1 MNGSFSG
8 SAALVLLLASS
19 VPLAAQRC
27 PLPDAVI
34 DGMEG
39 VMAHVRYLADDD
51 LAGRAVASAGERC
64 ASTYLVEAFRRTGL
78 RPAGTDGSYFHA
90 FPVRTGM
97 DLGPANTLQ
106 IDGESLTT
114 QADWAPI
121 GVSASARI
129 EASLTYAGFG
139 VSSPGSD
146 ADRWTGVDLAGKIAV
161 VEWGDPDAPDRP
173 TLRTDPAFKARVAAG
188 RNAAGLL
195 VLLPGDDAPT
205 RIGAE
210 TAADVGIPV
219 AVVAGS
225 RAAQVRAAAERGATA
240 RIETDVRPVV
250 AEARNVVAVLPG
262 SDSLA
267 AAEYVIVGAHYDHL
281 GLGGEGSLAEG
292 EGRIHNGADD
302 NASGTAALL
311 EVARAVSRTRP
322 ARSVVFVAFTGEERG
337 LWGSRFFVEQPTVPL
352 GRTVAMINLDM
363 VGRLED
369 RPLTVSG
376 TGTARGWLELLAR
389 ANASIPRPLEF
400 ESHPSGSGPSDHAS
414 FEAAGI
420 PVLHFFTGTHPDYH
434 RPGDDWEKIDGA
446 GLDRI
451 IELVSAL
458 VVTLATP
465 SEVPALPPQG

>member
-8 SAALVLLLASS
+8 SAALVLLFASS
-19 VPLAAQRC
+19 VPLAAQGC
-27 PLPDAVI
+27 PLPEAVI

-39 VMAHVRYLADDD
+39 AMAHVRYFADDD

-64 ASTYLVEAFRRTGL
+64 ASTYVVEAFRQIGL

-90 FPVRTGM
+90 FPVRTGTEI
-97 DLGPANTLQ
+97 GPANTLQ
-106 IDGESLTT
+106 IDGEGLAT

-129 EASLTYAGFG
+129 EAPLTYAGFG

-173 TLRTDPAFKARVAAG
+173 TLRADPAFKARVAAG
-188 RNAAGLL
+188 RDAAGLL
-195 VLLPGDDAPT
+195 VLLPGNRVPSG
-205 RIGAE
+205 ISEE

-219 AVVAGS
+219 AVVAGN
-225 RAAQVRAAAERGATA
+225 RAAEVRAAAERGATA

-250 AEARNVVAVLPG
+250 ADARNVVAVVPG

-281 GLGGEGSLAEG
+281 GLGGEGSLADG
-292 EGRIHNGADD
+292 VGRIHNGADD
-302 NASGTAALL
+302 NASGTAALI
-311 EVARAVSRTRP
+311 EVARAVSRAQP
-322 ARSVVFVAFTGEERG
+322 ARTVVFIAFTGEERG

-352 GRTVAMINLDM
+352 RRTVAMVNLDM

-369 RPLTVSG
+369 RPLTVHG
-376 TGTARGWLELLAR
+376 TGTATGWPELLAH
-389 ANASIPRPLEF
+389 ANASISRPLDL

-414 FEAAGI
+414 FDAAGI
-420 PVLHFFTGTHPDYH
+420 PALHFFTGTHPDYH

-446 GLDRI
+446 GLERI

-465 SEVPALPPQG
+465 SQVPALSPEA